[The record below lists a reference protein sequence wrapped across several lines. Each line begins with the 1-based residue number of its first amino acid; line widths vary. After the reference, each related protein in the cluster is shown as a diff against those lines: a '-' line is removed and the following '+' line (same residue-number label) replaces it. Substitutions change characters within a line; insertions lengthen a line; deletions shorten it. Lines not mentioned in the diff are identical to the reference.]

1 MSNSAMPRYSNPFF
15 LFDLDR
21 VRGQFE
27 RLRNA
32 FPGGL
37 IRYAVKANNHDEI
50 LSALVELGS
59 GFEIGSKHEGEK
71 VLALGAKPEDIIFSA
86 PVKLPS
92 HIRESTDMGIDLF
105 VFDSDEELEKLALLA
120 PGSRVMV
127 RVAVSNEGSLFQL
140 GLKFGIPW
148 GEAVE
153 LMEKASLRGM
163 KPYGISF
170 HVGSQCE
177 RKETWKEA
185 VETTSK
191 AWKMLE
197 EKGIQLECLNIGG
210 GFPVPYQNDVPSI
223 EEIASTVYEAIDR
236 CLGRRVTLMLE
247 PGRFLV
253 AESAMLVAT
262 VIGKTKKDD
271 DEWLFLDVGA
281 FHGLLEAQQLRGRFP
296 YRIRTM
302 QEGKPVRKYKISGPT
317 CDPDDTI
324 IYEVFLPEVKV
335 GDKLYVMNTGAYS
348 FVYASQFHGFS
359 PPEIKFISRREPEM
373 KPAEKISL
381 KESGIKVYEDAEYG
395 ETRRYE
401 LHHGG
406 ETCKVYYDIGY
417 IPDDWKEK
425 LWKLYEESFQFDD
438 VVQQQICY
446 TKETFYD
453 ALSDRDYLKILLV
466 IDGEPLGMQLV
477 TNNIDKAAV
486 AYINPDF
493 FRKRYPQEISEG
505 RLWYATCVFVSPKV
519 RNMGFITMMIEV
531 SMIEG
536 KDKGYMLAFDTS
548 DSKVFI
554 GDLTVEVAK
563 TRGVYLD
570 KKLLGRQHYFILEP
584 ARTPSESPE
593 KQSDESLVAY

>member
-1 MSNSAMPRYSNPFF
+1 MNTRAIPRYSNPFF

-21 VRGQFE
+21 VRNQFE

-50 LSALVELGS
+50 LSALVEMGS
-59 GFEIGSKHEGEK
+59 GFEIGSKQEGAK
-71 VLALGAKPEDIIFSA
+71 VLSLGAKPEDIIFSA

-92 HIRESTDMGIDLF
+92 HIREAFGMGIDLF

-127 RVAVSNEGSLFQL
+127 RVAVRNEGSLFQL

-148 GEAVE
+148 DEAVE
-153 LMEKASLRGM
+153 LMERASLRGM

-185 VETTSK
+185 VETASR
-191 AWKMLE
+191 AWERLE
-197 EKGIQLECLNIGG
+197 SRGIQLECLNIGG

-223 EEIASTVYEAIDR
+223 EEIASTVHEAVDLNI
-236 CLGRRVTLMLE
+236 GRPVTLMLE
-247 PGRFLV
+247 PGRYVV

-262 VIGKTKKDD
+262 VIGKTKRDE

-281 FHGLLEAQQLRGRFP
+281 FQGLLEAQQLKGRFP
-296 YRIRTM
+296 YKIRTT
-302 QEGKPVRKYKISGPT
+302 QEGKPIKRYKISGPT

-335 GDKLYVMNTGAYS
+335 GDRLYVMNTGAYS

-359 PPEIKFISRREPEM
+359 PPEVKFISTREPEV
-373 KPAEKISL
+373 KPAEKIS
-381 KESGIKVYEDAEYG
+381 KEESRVRVYENPEYG

-401 LHHGG
+401 LELGG
-406 ETCKVYYDIGY
+406 EICKVYYDIGY

-425 LWKLYEESFQFDD
+425 LWKLYEESFRLDD
-438 VVQQQICY
+438 AVQQQSCY
-446 TKETFYD
+446 TKETLYETLND
-453 ALSDRDYLKILLV
+453 EEYIKIVLV
-466 IDGEPLGMQLV
+466 IDGEPLGLQLV
-477 TNNIDKAAV
+477 TNNIYKAAI
-486 AYINPDF
+486 AYINPSF
-493 FRKRYPQEISEG
+493 FMKRYPQEISEG
-505 RLWYATCVFVSPKV
+505 RFWYNTCIFVSPKV
-519 RNMGFITMMIEV
+519 RNFGFVTMMIDV
-531 SMIEG
+531 SVNEI
-536 KDKGYMLAFDTS
+536 KDKGYIVGFDTS
-548 DSKVFI
+548 DSKVFLA
-554 GDLTVEVAK
+554 DLILEVAK
-563 TRGVYLD
+563 THGWSLAKRVV
-570 KKLLGRQHYFILEP
+570 GRQHYFVLEP
-584 ARTPSESPE
+584 TRAESELPE
-593 KQSDESLVAY
+593 KESDESLIAY